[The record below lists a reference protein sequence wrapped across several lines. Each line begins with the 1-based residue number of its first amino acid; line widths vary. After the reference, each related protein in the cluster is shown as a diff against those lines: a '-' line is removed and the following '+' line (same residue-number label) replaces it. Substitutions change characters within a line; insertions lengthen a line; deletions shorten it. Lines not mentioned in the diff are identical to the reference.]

1 MMTMARQKRKDLEL
15 VFLVEEDP
23 EGGFTA
29 RALGEAIFTQADDL
43 DALRRN
49 IRDAVECHFG
59 DAADRPR
66 IVRLHQVRDEVMAV

>member
-1 MMTMARQKRKDLEL
+1 MMNMARQKRKDLEL
-15 VFLVEEDP
+15 VFLVEEEP

-43 DALRRN
+43 EGLRQN
-49 IRDAVECHFG
+49 IRDAVRCHFG